1 MASNRIDRVARVE
14 ALRGFDDGWCWLVR
28 SATPCSNV
36 NCWLLILAES
46 KVDNLAQRARI
57 SANRRMNSVRVRFRQ
72 GIISFFG
79 LGRDK
84 DRHDG
89 CRMAGFVKVFQIK
102 AVVPSLIEV
111 RALVTPLAYFEFD
124 RENDSGHDQN
134 GIDAASDPRD
144 VELEVN
150 AAGEA
155 GQTSLQNLDLNF
167 PGIALLELER
177 KLPVRGH
184 GSQDLSR

>member
-1 MASNRIDRVARVE
+1 
-14 ALRGFDDGWCWLVR
+14 
-28 SATPCSNV
+28 
-36 NCWLLILAES
+36 
-46 KVDNLAQRARI
+46 
-57 SANRRMNSVRVRFRQ
+57 MNSVWVRFGECII
-72 GIISFFG
+72 GILG
-79 LGRDK
+79 LRGNK
-84 DRHDG
+84 DRDDG
-89 CRMAGFVKVFQIK
+89 CCVAGFVKVFQIE
-102 AVVPSLIEV
+102 AVVPGLIEV

-177 KLPVRGH
+177 KLALRCH
-184 GSQDLSR
+184 RTKDCCR